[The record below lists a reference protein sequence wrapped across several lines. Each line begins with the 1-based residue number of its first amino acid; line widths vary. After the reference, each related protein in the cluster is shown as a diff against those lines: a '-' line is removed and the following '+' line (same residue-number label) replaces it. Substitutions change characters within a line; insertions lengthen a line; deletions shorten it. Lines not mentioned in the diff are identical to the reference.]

1 MSGVA
6 NMRKLGLIG
15 GLSWYSTELYYARIN
30 KQVLRRTNGTCNAP
44 LLIESL
50 NFCDVGKAST
60 DEDWAHVADVLT
72 ASAQRLEQAGATAIL
87 ICANSMHKVF
97 DTVAAAVSIPL
108 IHIADAVGA
117 KMKADAVQSAA
128 LLGTANVMAE
138 NWYRQRLVKHGVSLL
153 PAEMDDVKE
162 LDRII
167 YDELMHGVVKRD
179 SERTLKTLITEID
192 QEGIKAVVLGC
203 TELSMIIDTKA
214 NVLPIYDSTEIHADA
229 GVDWILN
236 TQS

>member
-1 MSGVA
+1 
-6 NMRKLGLIG
+6 MRKLGLIG

-60 DEDWAHVADVLT
+60 QQDWVHVADVLIN
-72 ASAQRLEQAGATAIL
+72 SARRLEQAGASALL
-87 ICANSMHKVF
+87 IGANSMHKVF
-97 DTVAAAVSIPL
+97 DEVAASVSIPL
-108 IHIADAVGA
+108 IHIADAVGE
-117 KMKADAVQSAA
+117 KMKVDAVPSAA

-138 NWYRQRLVKHGVSLL
+138 NWYRQRLVKHGITLL
-153 PAEMDDVKE
+153 PAEMDDVNDLE
-162 LDRII
+162 RII

-179 SERTLKTLITEID
+179 SERTLKTIITEID
-192 QEGIKAVVLGC
+192 QQGIKAVVLGC
-203 TELSMIIDTKA
+203 TELSMVVDTKA

-229 GVDWILN
+229 GVNWILGDAI
-236 TQS
+236 